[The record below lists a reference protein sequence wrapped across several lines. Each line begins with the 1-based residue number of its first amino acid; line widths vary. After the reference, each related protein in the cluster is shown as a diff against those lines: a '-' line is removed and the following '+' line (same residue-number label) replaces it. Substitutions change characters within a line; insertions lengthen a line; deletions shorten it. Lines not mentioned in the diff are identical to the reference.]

1 MFNKLSYQGNA
12 NLNFF
17 EIYLFPVSITKISKN
32 KWRHML
38 ESTQRKGNTHSLLEG
53 KQTCTATVDVSAAFL
68 RKLRKDPA
76 IPRLGTYPKGFRS
89 SYRDNCSFIILA
101 ALLIIAR
108 NWKQPKCPTSNCSIN
123 NAKVIH

>member
-17 EIYLFPVSITKISKN
+17 EIYLFPVSIIEISKN
-32 KWRHML
+32 KWWHML
-38 ESTQRKGNTHSLLEG
+38 ECAEKREHSFPAGGKANSYSYCGSQLESAQRKGNTHSLLEG

-89 SYRDNCSFIILA
+89 SYR
-101 ALLIIAR
+101 
-108 NWKQPKCPTSNCSIN
+108 
-123 NAKVIH
+123 